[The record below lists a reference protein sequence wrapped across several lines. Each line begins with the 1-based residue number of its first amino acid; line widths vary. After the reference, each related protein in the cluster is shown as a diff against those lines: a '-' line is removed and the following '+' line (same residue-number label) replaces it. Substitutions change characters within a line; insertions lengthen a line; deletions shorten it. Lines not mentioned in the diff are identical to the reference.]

1 MNDVPVKVDEA
12 KPQVE
17 PADPGKA
24 DTGKEDTDG
33 DEALIP
39 LTGAEAADTWA
50 KIVAGSAMLVG
61 LLWCLFGAGLGEISH
76 NPPFQSSVDFALF
89 AAFIVIAG
97 ALERFLEPLML
108 VLPPYAKKEV
118 AKKEEGDSETETPE
132 QRKAREKADRVLIA
146 FGIAVLTGIFL
157 SSLFGLYFLET
168 MGIKLGAMEGSGES
182 AKWVFDST
190 GDKLL
195 RGLDVF
201 ITALIIT
208 GGTKPLHDMITS
220 IEKKKEAVSNAA
232 AGVV

>member
-1 MNDVPVKVDEA
+1 MNDVPAKVDDGE
-12 KPQVE
+12 PQKA
-17 PADPGKA
+17 PASPGKEEE
-24 DTGKEDTDG
+24 TGA

-61 LLWCLFGAGLGEISH
+61 LLWCLFGAGLAEKSH

-89 AAFIVIAG
+89 AAFIVVAG
-97 ALERFLEPLML
+97 ALERFMEPVML
-108 VLPPYAKKEV
+108 ILPPYAKKEA
-118 AKKEEGDSETETPE
+118 AKKEEGDSEAETPE
-132 QRKAREKADRVLIA
+132 QRKAREKADRVLVA
-146 FGIAVLTGIFL
+146 FGIAVLAGIFV

-168 MGIKLGAMEGSGES
+168 MGIKLGAMEGTGAS

-220 IEKKKEAVSNAA
+220 IEKKKEVASNAA